1 MRNEFAVS
9 LGILMLLAN
18 SGLSQE
24 TGVLRESAPFHN
36 DSAAVKNPARPEA
49 IIDHLL
55 RAAEHLEAAG
65 RADDATR
72 LRDEAKRLTLGN
84 DLLGRKEAEL
94 ACLQQEVDRLRALAG
109 QDAEVLLE
117 FVTIEVDRRKL
128 GLKTRE
134 FEKLIGWNSPVNAG
148 AEAARV
154 RSPMAVADANPMRM
168 PLLREL
174 REKGALRVLSEP
186 TLASVSG
193 RPASFLSGG
202 EIPLQARTEDGTEIR
217 YVWYGT
223 RIEVVSVLVPE
234 NRIRLNADIELRT
247 LPDRERATD
256 DESNAPRF
264 NSRRLQTEVEI
275 QLGQTLTL
283 LVDSTPA
290 DGSGSEPGSGPGTS
304 DATEK
309 ITFITPRLARIRE
322 DAPIVPIS
330 AEDVLPFPISPERFA
345 PDDDS
350 AFGPPVPVLKRRGAR
365 D

>member
-128 GLKTRE
+128 
-134 FEKLIGWNSPVNAG
+134 
-148 AEAARV
+148 
-154 RSPMAVADANPMRM
+154 
-168 PLLREL
+168 
-174 REKGALRVLSEP
+174 
-186 TLASVSG
+186 
-193 RPASFLSGG
+193 
-202 EIPLQARTEDGTEIR
+202 
-217 YVWYGT
+217 
-223 RIEVVSVLVPE
+223 
-234 NRIRLNADIELRT
+234 
-247 LPDRERATD
+247 
-256 DESNAPRF
+256 
-264 NSRRLQTEVEI
+264 
-275 QLGQTLTL
+275 
-283 LVDSTPA
+283 
-290 DGSGSEPGSGPGTS
+290 
-304 DATEK
+304 
-309 ITFITPRLARIRE
+309 
-322 DAPIVPIS
+322 
-330 AEDVLPFPISPERFA
+330 
-345 PDDDS
+345 
-350 AFGPPVPVLKRRGAR
+350 
-365 D
+365 